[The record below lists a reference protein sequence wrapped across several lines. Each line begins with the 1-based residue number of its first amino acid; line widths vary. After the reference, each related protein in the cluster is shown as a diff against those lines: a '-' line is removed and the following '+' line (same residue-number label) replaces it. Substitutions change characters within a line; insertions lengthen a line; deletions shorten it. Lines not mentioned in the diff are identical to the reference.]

1 MRVTLLGTGTSTG
14 VPLIGCRCAVC
25 MSADPRNRR
34 LRPGA
39 RLELPGAS
47 VLVDTPTDLREQ
59 CLRFGVDRVD
69 AVVFTHA
76 HADHIFGLDDLRVF
90 NFRQGGVIACYGAAP
105 TLAALR
111 RVFAYAFEQG
121 QEGGGKP
128 RIELLPVDGRFAV
141 AGVDFVPIPVWH
153 GETPVLGYRVGRF
166 AYVTDCS
173 RLPPASE
180 ELLGGLDVLVL
191 GALRYRPHPTH
202 MTIAMAC
209 ELVSRLRPRRAVL
222 THLAHEVDHGAPRWA
237 LPEPVEFGYDGL
249 FFEVSHEP

>member
-14 VPLIGCRCAVC
+14 VPLVGCRCAVC
-25 MSADPRNRR
+25 TSADPRNRR
-34 LRPGA
+34 LRPGVY
-39 RLELPGAS
+39 LELPGAS

-59 CLRFGVDRVD
+59 CLRFTVDRVD

-90 NFRQGGVIACYGAAP
+90 NFRQGGIIPCHAAAP

-111 RVFAYAFEQG
+111 RVFAYAFEAG

-128 RIELLPVDGRFAV
+128 KIELVSVEGRFAI
-141 AGVDFVPIPVWH
+141 AGVDFIPIPVWH
-153 GETPVLGYRVGRF
+153 GDLPVLGYRIGRF

-173 RLPPASE
+173 RMPPESE
-180 ELLGGLDVLVL
+180 AALAGLDVLVL

-202 MTIAMAC
+202 LTIAEAC
-209 ELVSRLRPRRAVL
+209 EWVARLRPRRALL
-222 THLAHEVDHGAPRWA
+222 THLAHEVDHGNPRWP
-237 LPEPVEFGYDGL
+237 LPNPVEFAFDGL
-249 FFEVSHEP
+249 SFEVSHEL